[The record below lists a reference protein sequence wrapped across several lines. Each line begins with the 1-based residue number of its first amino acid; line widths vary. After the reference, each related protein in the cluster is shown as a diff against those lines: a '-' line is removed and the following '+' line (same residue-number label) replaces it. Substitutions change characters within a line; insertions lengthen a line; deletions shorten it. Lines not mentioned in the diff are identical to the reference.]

1 MYCVGVF
8 VLYERCYLVLHT
20 CSFTG
25 EFGIVYKAQL
35 AEMGTQ
41 PSIKAVAVKTLKG

>member
-35 AEMGTQ
+35 AKMGTQ

>member
-8 VLYERCYLVLHT
+8 VLCERFYLVLHT
-20 CSFTG
+20 YPLTG

-35 AEMGTQ
+35 TEM
-41 PSIKAVAVKTLKG
+41 KADL